1 LCVVYLQDSS
11 LLEGSLS
18 IASIPSGTVLIK
30 QGDAVRE
37 TRFYSGDTQTTYAW
51 HFYVHFKWT

>member
-37 TRFYSGDTQTTYAW
+37 TRFYSGDTRTTHA
-51 HFYVHFKWT
+51 